1 MLNLTIACVGRL
13 KESYWREAC
22 GEYGKRL
29 GGFCRLTIAEVEE
42 ERLPDNPSAAQIEAC
57 LRAEGRRLLAKV
69 PPGAA
74 LWALCIEGK
83 TISSPELARRLEEL
97 AVGGTSHVALAVGGS
112 WGLSPQVKEAARLR
126 LSMSPMTFPHQLAR
140 VMLLEQIYRAM
151 QISGGG
157 KYHK

>member
-1 MLNLTIACVGRL
+1 MLNVTIACVGRL

-97 AVGGTSHVALAVGGS
+97 AVQLICCGIIWYATVSPVMKTASHSHPCAV
-112 WGLSPQVKEAARLR
+112 SPGAV
-126 LSMSPMTFPHQLAR
+126 
-140 VMLLEQIYRAM
+140 
-151 QISGGG
+151 
-157 KYHK
+157 